1 MAKLN
6 FQNLSR
12 EDKQVFIDLT
22 DKIKTYK
29 DGLKQFYSYAE
40 DQGDFDEFAENLYS
54 DIFLGTNF
62 LELELTENDNDEGAN

>member
-54 DIFLGTNF
+54 DIFFGTNF
-62 LELELTENDNDEGAN
+62 LELELAENDNDQEAK

>member
-1 MAKLN
+1 MSN
-6 FQNLSR
+6 FENLSSK
-12 EDKQVFIDLT
+12 DKKVFIDLM

-54 DIFLGTNF
+54 DIFFGTNF
-62 LELELTENDNDEGAN
+62 LELELAENDNDKGAK